1 MAICRVLKASLRDM
15 EGRYDDT
22 AKFLTA
28 CLTDVKKKIV
38 TITRSDGDAMDE
50 QLQVKNNAVFCAC
63 PAIDADKRRLS
74 R

>member
-1 MAICRVLKASLRDM
+1 M

-38 TITRSDGDAMDE
+38 TITRNDGDAMDDL
-50 QLQVKNNAVFCAC
+50 LQVERT
-63 PAIDADKRRLS
+63 PLRLPCG
-74 R
+74 RW